1 MLIEKTDIE
10 KAKDK
15 LGDNNAFLM
24 AELLELENF
33 DDKNLKAC
41 CPYHNEDTERIK
53 NGNRNCKKVQ

>member
-33 DDKNLKAC
+33 DEK
-41 CPYHNEDTERIK
+41 I
-53 NGNRNCKKVQ
+53 

>member
-41 CPYHNEDTERIK
+41 CPYHNEDTARSEEHTSEL
-53 NGNRNCKKVQ
+53 QSH

>member
-33 DDKNLKAC
+33 DDKNLKAVM
-41 CPYHNEDTERIK
+41 EQTITEYMNTEKGR
-53 NGNRNCKKVQ
+53 QYF